1 MEMHFATVWEAIA
14 DSIGDKTALVHGD
27 ARYTWTE
34 YDTNAARIATALS
47 EAGLKPDSKT
57 ALYLYNGPEYLTAQ
71 FASFKTRGVPI
82 NVNYRY
88 LDDEL
93 HYILDNADAEAL
105 FFHDALADRVA
116 RLLEHNPTPL
126 KLLVQVPDTPGAPLE
141 NPLPQAIPY
150 ADLLANHNPAPRIT
164 RSEDDV
170 YMLYTGGTTGMPKG
184 VMYNIGAFCGYQS
197 TALYPAYKVEAGG
210 PENIV
215 TAARTMHERGKPM
228 VSIPACPLMHGT
240 GMWLGVMMAHGL
252 GATVVTLPSRSFD
265 ADELWQTVQ
274 REKATFLVIVGDAFA
289 KPLIRA
295 LETAKAQGNP
305 YDTSSVIA
313 IQSSGVMWTEE
324 VKRQL
329 LEWDDFVLND
339 SMGASEGGVGLQVT
353 KRSNVNDRAKT
364 AKFRRLPNTKVF
376 TEDGR
381 EVVPGSG
388 EIGLVAAGGNVP
400 IGYYKDPKKSAAT
413 FKVIDGKRYSFPGD
427 WAKVEA
433 NGTLVLL
440 GRGSQCINTGGEKVY
455 PEEVEEA
462 IKRHPSVRD
471 CLVVGLPDEKFGN
484 RVTALASLEDGATT
498 VSDDIR
504 SVLDGALARFK
515 HPKNIHIVDH
525 VHRAPNGKADYP
537 WAKETA
543 LDREK

>member
-14 DSIGDKTALVHGD
+14 DNIGDKTALVHGD

-34 YDTNAARIATALS
+34 YDTNAARIATALT

-57 ALYLYNGPEYLTAQ
+57 ALYLYNSPEYLTAQ
-71 FASFKTRGVPI
+71 FGTFKTSGVPI

-116 RLLEHNPTPL
+116 RLLEHKPIPL
-126 KLLVQVPDTPGAPLE
+126 KLLVQVPDIPGTPLQ

-150 ADLLANHNPAPRIT
+150 SDLLANHDPAPRIT
-164 RSEDDV
+164 RSEDEI

-184 VMYNIGAFCGYQS
+184 VMYNMGAFCRANTTGLH
-197 TALYPAYKVEAGG
+197 ALLGLSVSNVKEVGK
-210 PENIV
+210 
-215 TAARTMHERGKPM
+215 AATDIHARGEGM

-240 GMWLGVMMAHGL
+240 GMWLGAMMPHGT
-252 GATVVTLPSRSFD
+252 GGTVVTLPNRSFD
-265 ADELWQTVQ
+265 PDELWQTME

-289 KPLIRA
+289 KPLLRA
-295 LETAKAQGNP
+295 LEAAKAQGKP
-305 YDTSSVIA
+305 YDLSSVKGMM
-313 IQSSGVMWTEE
+313 SSGVMWTKE
-324 VKRQL
+324 VKKGL
-329 LEWDDFVLND
+329 LEHGDFMITD
-339 SMGASEGGVGLQVT
+339 AMGATEGGMGIQIT
-353 KRSNVNDRAKT
+353 TRYNVDSET
-364 AKFRRLPNTKVF
+364 AKFALMDTAKVF

-388 EIGLVAAGGNVP
+388 EIGLVASGANP
-400 IGYYKDPKKSAAT
+400 PLGYWKDPEKSALT
-413 FKVIDGKRYSFPGD
+413 FKTINGKRYSFPGD
-427 WAKVEA
+427 WGTIEA
-433 NGTLVLL
+433 DGTLVLL

-462 IKRHPSVRD
+462 IKRHTSVRD

-484 RVTALASLEDGATT
+484 RVTALASLNPNTQATP
-498 VSDDIR
+498 DEIR
-504 SVLDGALARFK
+504 SVLDGALARYK
-515 HPKNIHIVDH
+515 HPKNIHIVKQ
-525 VHRAPNGKADYP
+525 VHRTAQGKADYP
-537 WAKETA
+537 WATKTA
-543 LDREK
+543 AELELS